1 MTFQWD
7 LIARNWPVLLQGLWV
22 TLAVAAVGL
31 TIAILGG
38 ALICAARRSG
48 NAALSG
54 AARAV
59 IAFFRITP
67 EVVLIFWAYFCIPL
81 ITGWRVS
88 GFWAGSVTL
97 GLIGAAYLAEI
108 FRGGIETVPKGQN
121 EAAMALGLPPY
132 PRWRKIVLP
141 QALRVIVPPVG
152 NEVVS
157 MVKLTSVASVIQF
170 GEVLRSA
177 QTIYYANAR
186 VIELLIVAAFWYLA
200 AVTVLS
206 LGQAVLERR
215 LARGVAPA
223 GRGA

>member
-81 ITGWRVS
+81 LTGQRVS

-141 QALRVIVPPVG
+141 QALRFSVPPLVNYFTEFLKNTTLLSAIG
-152 NEVVS
+152 VS
-157 MVKLTSVASVIQF
+157 
-170 GEVLRSA
+170 E
-177 QTIYYANAR
+177 
-186 VIELLIVAAFWYLA
+186 
-200 AVTVLS
+200 LS
-206 LGQAVLERR
+206 LQAYLLGGQTFRYVEFLTAIALVYFALIFPFSLLSRR
-215 LARGVAPA
+215 LELRHA
-223 GRGA
+223 G

>member
-1 MTFQWD
+1 MSFQWD
-7 LIARNWPVLLQGLWV
+7 LLARYWPVLLQGLWV

-38 ALICAARRSG
+38 ALICAARRSDR
-48 NAALSG
+48 AALSG
-54 AARAV
+54 AARAY

-108 FRGGIETVPKGQN
+108 FRGGIETVPKGQS
-121 EAAMALGLPPY
+121 EAAMALGLRAW

-141 QALRVIVPPVG
+141 QALRFSVPPLVNYFTEFLKNTTLLSAIG
-152 NEVVS
+152 VS
-157 MVKLTSVASVIQF
+157 
-170 GEVLRSA
+170 E
-177 QTIYYANAR
+177 
-186 VIELLIVAAFWYLA
+186 
-200 AVTVLS
+200 LS
-206 LGQAVLERR
+206 LQAYLLGGQTFRYVEFLTAIAFVYFALIFPFSLLSRR
-215 LARGVAPA
+215 LELRHA
-223 GRGA
+223 G

>member
-81 ITGWRVS
+81 LTGWRVS

-141 QALRVIVPPVG
+141 QALRFSVPPLVNYFTEFLKNTTLLSAIG
-152 NEVVS
+152 VS
-157 MVKLTSVASVIQF
+157 
-170 GEVLRSA
+170 E
-177 QTIYYANAR
+177 
-186 VIELLIVAAFWYLA
+186 
-200 AVTVLS
+200 LS
-206 LGQAVLERR
+206 LQAYLLGGQTFRYVEFLTAIALVYFALIFPFSLLSRR
-215 LARGVAPA
+215 LELRHA
-223 GRGA
+223 G

>member
-132 PRWRKIVLP
+132 PRWRQIVLP
-141 QALRVIVPPVG
+141 QALRFSVPPLVNYFTEFLKNTTLLSAIG
-152 NEVVS
+152 VS
-157 MVKLTSVASVIQF
+157 
-170 GEVLRSA
+170 E
-177 QTIYYANAR
+177 
-186 VIELLIVAAFWYLA
+186 
-200 AVTVLS
+200 LS
-206 LGQAVLERR
+206 LQAYLLGGQTFRYVEFLTAIALVYFALIFPFSLLSRR
-215 LARGVAPA
+215 LELRHA
-223 GRGA
+223 G

>member
-141 QALRVIVPPVG
+141 QALRFSVPPLVNYFTEFLKNTTLLSAIG
-152 NEVVS
+152 VS
-157 MVKLTSVASVIQF
+157 
-170 GEVLRSA
+170 E
-177 QTIYYANAR
+177 
-186 VIELLIVAAFWYLA
+186 
-200 AVTVLS
+200 LS
-206 LGQAVLERR
+206 LQAYLLGGQTFRYVEFLTAIALVYFALIFPFSLLSRR
-215 LARGVAPA
+215 LELRHA
-223 GRGA
+223 G

>member
-38 ALICAARRSG
+38 ALIC
-48 NAALSG
+48 

-141 QALRVIVPPVG
+141 QALRFSVPPLVNYFTEFLKNTTLLSAIG
-152 NEVVS
+152 VS
-157 MVKLTSVASVIQF
+157 
-170 GEVLRSA
+170 E
-177 QTIYYANAR
+177 
-186 VIELLIVAAFWYLA
+186 
-200 AVTVLS
+200 LS
-206 LGQAVLERR
+206 LQAYLLGGQTFRYVEFLTAIALVYFALIFPFSLLSRR
-215 LARGVAPA
+215 LELRHA
-223 GRGA
+223 G